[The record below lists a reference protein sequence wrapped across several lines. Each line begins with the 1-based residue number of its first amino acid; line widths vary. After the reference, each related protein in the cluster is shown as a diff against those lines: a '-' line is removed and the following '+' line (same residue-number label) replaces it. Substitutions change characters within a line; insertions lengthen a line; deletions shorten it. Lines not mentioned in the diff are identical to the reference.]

1 MPLSFKHCILY
12 VPTDVYQRGA
22 EENAVV
28 HREMAPEHVWARSNC
43 LNNTIIK
50 MGALAESQFADSV
63 MALQKNNPDLVD
75 RIIGKDERLDDF
87 EKKLE
92 SLVIDLIA
100 LRQPLAIDLRE
111 TVSSMKISSELERVG
126 DLSKNIAKRSL
137 ALKFPIE
144 NTIIKD
150 LKNCAELVQ
159 KNLKLAMDAYSKRS
173 AESALEVW
181 IKDQNI
187 DNVISVLMEEILK
200 FMKLNKKNLEDG
212 THLLFVAK
220 NIERIG
226 DHATNIV
233 EQIYFLIRGSQI
245 KGERP
250 KGQESIARTK

>member
-1 MPLSFKHCILY
+1 MS
-12 VPTDVYQRGA
+12 
-22 EENAVV
+22 
-28 HREMAPEHVWARSNC
+28 EHIVTSYESQLQN

-63 MALQKNNPDLVD
+63 TTLQKNNPDIVD

-137 ALKFPIE
+137 ALKLPIE
-144 NTIIKD
+144 NAIFKD

-159 KNLKLAMDAYSKRS
+159 KNLKLAMDAYAKRS
-173 AESALEVW
+173 ADSALEVW
-181 IKDQNI
+181 VKDQNI
-187 DNVISVLMEEILK
+187 DNIISALMEEILK

-233 EQIYFLIRGSQI
+233 EQIYFLIRGTQI

-250 KGQESIARTK
+250 KGQDSIVRAK

>member
-1 MPLSFKHCILY
+1 MS
-12 VPTDVYQRGA
+12 
-22 EENAVV
+22 
-28 HREMAPEHVWARSNC
+28 EHIVTSYESQLQN

-63 MALQKNNPDLVD
+63 MTLQKNNPDIVD
-75 RIIGKDERLDDF
+75 RIVGKDERLDDF

-111 TVSSMKISSELERVG
+111 TVSSMKISSELERIG

-137 ALKFPIE
+137 ALKLPIE
-144 NTIIKD
+144 NAIFKD

-159 KNLKLAMDAYSKRS
+159 KNLKLAMDAYAKRS
-173 AESALEVW
+173 ADSALEVW
-181 IKDQNI
+181 VKDQNI
-187 DNVISVLMEEILK
+187 DNIISALMEEILK

-233 EQIYFLIRGSQI
+233 EQIYFLIRGTQI

-250 KGQESIARTK
+250 KGQESIVRTK

>member
-1 MPLSFKHCILY
+1 MS
-12 VPTDVYQRGA
+12 
-22 EENAVV
+22 
-28 HREMAPEHVWARSNC
+28 EHIVTSYESQLQN

-50 MGALAESQFADSV
+50 MGALAESQFADSI
-63 MALQKNNPDLVD
+63 MTLQKNNPDIVD
-75 RIIGKDERLDDF
+75 RIVGKDERLDDF

-137 ALKFPIE
+137 ALKLPIE
-144 NTIIKD
+144 NAIFKD

-159 KNLKLAMDAYSKRS
+159 KNLKLAMDAFAKRS
-173 AESALEVW
+173 ADSALEVW

-187 DNVISVLMEEILK
+187 DNIISALMEEILK

-233 EQIYFLIRGSQI
+233 EQIYFLIRGTQI

-250 KGQESIARTK
+250 KGQDSIVRTK

>member
-1 MPLSFKHCILY
+1 MS
-12 VPTDVYQRGA
+12 
-22 EENAVV
+22 
-28 HREMAPEHVWARSNC
+28 EHIVTSYESQLQN

-63 MALQKNNPDLVD
+63 MTLQKNNPDIVD
-75 RIIGKDERLDDF
+75 RIVGKDERLDDF

-111 TVSSMKISSELERVG
+111 TVSSMKISSELERIG

-137 ALKFPIE
+137 ALKLPIE
-144 NTIIKD
+144 DAIFKD

-159 KNLKLAMDAYSKRS
+159 KNLKLAMDAYAKRS
-173 AESALEVW
+173 ADSALEVW

-187 DNVISVLMEEILK
+187 DNVISALMEEILK

-233 EQIYFLIRGSQI
+233 EQIYFLIRGTQI

-250 KGQESIARTK
+250 KGQESIVRTK

>member
-1 MPLSFKHCILY
+1 MS
-12 VPTDVYQRGA
+12 
-22 EENAVV
+22 
-28 HREMAPEHVWARSNC
+28 EHIVTSYESQLQN

-63 MALQKNNPDLVD
+63 MTLQKNNPDIVD
-75 RIIGKDERLDDF
+75 RIVGKDERLDDF

-137 ALKFPIE
+137 ALKLPIE
-144 NTIIKD
+144 NAIFKD

-159 KNLKLAMDAYSKRS
+159 KNLKLAMDAYAKRS

-187 DNVISVLMEEILK
+187 DNIISALMEEILK

-233 EQIYFLIRGSQI
+233 EQIYFLIRGTQI

-250 KGQESIARTK
+250 KGQDSIARTK

>member
-1 MPLSFKHCILY
+1 MS
-12 VPTDVYQRGA
+12 
-22 EENAVV
+22 
-28 HREMAPEHVWARSNC
+28 EHIVTSYESQLQN

-63 MALQKNNPDLVD
+63 MTLQKNNPDIVD
-75 RIIGKDERLDDF
+75 RIVGKDERLDDF

-137 ALKFPIE
+137 ALKLPIE
-144 NTIIKD
+144 NAIFKD

-159 KNLKLAMDAYSKRS
+159 KNLKLAMDAYAKRS
-173 AESALEVW
+173 ADSALEVW

-187 DNVISVLMEEILK
+187 DNVISALMEEILK

-233 EQIYFLIRGSQI
+233 EQIYFLIRGTQI

-250 KGQESIARTK
+250 KGQDSIVRTK

>member
-1 MPLSFKHCILY
+1 MS
-12 VPTDVYQRGA
+12 
-22 EENAVV
+22 
-28 HREMAPEHVWARSNC
+28 EHIVTSYESQLQN

-63 MALQKNNPDLVD
+63 MTLQKNNPDIVD
-75 RIIGKDERLDDF
+75 RIVGKDERLDDF

-111 TVSSMKISSELERVG
+111 TVSSMKISSELERIG

-137 ALKFPIE
+137 ALKLPIE
-144 NTIIKD
+144 NAIFKD

-159 KNLKLAMDAYSKRS
+159 KNLKLAMDAYAKRS
-173 AESALEVW
+173 ADSALEVW

-187 DNVISVLMEEILK
+187 DNVISALMEEILK

-233 EQIYFLIRGSQI
+233 EQIYFLIRGTQI

-250 KGQESIARTK
+250 KGQDSIVRPK

>member
-1 MPLSFKHCILY
+1 MS
-12 VPTDVYQRGA
+12 
-22 EENAVV
+22 
-28 HREMAPEHVWARSNC
+28 EHIVTSYESQLQN

-63 MALQKNNPDLVD
+63 MTLQKNNPDIVD
-75 RIIGKDERLDDF
+75 RIVGKDERLDDF

-137 ALKFPIE
+137 ALKLPIE
-144 NTIIKD
+144 NAIFKD

-159 KNLKLAMDAYSKRS
+159 KNLKLAMDAYAKRS
-173 AESALEVW
+173 ADSALEVW

-187 DNVISVLMEEILK
+187 DNVISALMEEILK

-233 EQIYFLIRGSQI
+233 EQIYFLIRGTQI

-250 KGQESIARTK
+250 KGQNSIVRPK

>member
-1 MPLSFKHCILY
+1 MS
-12 VPTDVYQRGA
+12 
-22 EENAVV
+22 
-28 HREMAPEHVWARSNC
+28 EHIVTSYESQLQN

-63 MALQKNNPDLVD
+63 MTLQKNNPDIVD
-75 RIIGKDERLDDF
+75 RIVGKDERLDDF

-111 TVSSMKISSELERVG
+111 TVSSMKISSELERIG

-137 ALKFPIE
+137 ALKLPIE
-144 NTIIKD
+144 DAIFKD

-159 KNLKLAMDAYSKRS
+159 KNLKLAMDAYAKRS
-173 AESALEVW
+173 ADSALEVW

-187 DNVISVLMEEILK
+187 DNVISALMEEILK

-233 EQIYFLIRGSQI
+233 EQIYFLIRGTQI

-250 KGQESIARTK
+250 KGQDSIVRTK

>member
-1 MPLSFKHCILY
+1 MS
-12 VPTDVYQRGA
+12 
-22 EENAVV
+22 
-28 HREMAPEHVWARSNC
+28 EHIVTSYESQLQN

-50 MGALAESQFADSV
+50 MGALAESQFADSI
-63 MALQKNNPDLVD
+63 MALQKNNSDIVD
-75 RIIGKDERLDDF
+75 RIVGKDERLDDF

-137 ALKFPIE
+137 ALKLPIE
-144 NTIIKD
+144 NAIFKD

-159 KNLKLAMDAYSKRS
+159 KNLKLAMDAYTKRS
-173 AESALEVW
+173 AESALEVC

-187 DNVISVLMEEILK
+187 YNIISALMEEILK

-233 EQIYFLIRGSQI
+233 EQIYFLIRGTQI

-250 KGQESIARTK
+250 KGQDSIVRPK

>member
-1 MPLSFKHCILY
+1 MS
-12 VPTDVYQRGA
+12 
-22 EENAVV
+22 
-28 HREMAPEHVWARSNC
+28 EHIVTSYESQLQN

-50 MGALAESQFADSV
+50 MGALAESQFADSI
-63 MALQKNNPDLVD
+63 MTLQKNNPDIVD
-75 RIIGKDERLDDF
+75 RIVGKDERLDDF

-137 ALKFPIE
+137 ALKLPIE
-144 NTIIKD
+144 NAIFKD

-159 KNLKLAMDAYSKRS
+159 KNLKLAMDAYAKRS
-173 AESALEVW
+173 ADSALEVW

-187 DNVISVLMEEILK
+187 DNIISALMEEILK

-233 EQIYFLIRGSQI
+233 EQIYFLIRGTQI

-250 KGQESIARTK
+250 KGQDSIARTK

>member
-1 MPLSFKHCILY
+1 MS
-12 VPTDVYQRGA
+12 
-22 EENAVV
+22 
-28 HREMAPEHVWARSNC
+28 EHIVTSYESQLQN

-50 MGALAESQFADSV
+50 MGALAESQFADSI
-63 MALQKNNPDLVD
+63 MTLQKNNPDIVD
-75 RIIGKDERLDDF
+75 RIVGKDERLDDF

-92 SLVIDLIA
+92 LLVIDLIA

-137 ALKFPIE
+137 ALKLPIE
-144 NTIIKD
+144 NAIFKD
-150 LKNCAELVQ
+150 LKICAELVQ
-159 KNLKLAMDAYSKRS
+159 KNLKLAMDAFAKRS
-173 AESALEVW
+173 TDSALEVW

-187 DNVISVLMEEILK
+187 DNIISALMEEILK

-233 EQIYFLIRGSQI
+233 EQIYFLIRGKQI

-250 KGQESIARTK
+250 KGQDSIVRTK

>member
-1 MPLSFKHCILY
+1 MS
-12 VPTDVYQRGA
+12 
-22 EENAVV
+22 
-28 HREMAPEHVWARSNC
+28 EHIVTSYESQLQN

-50 MGALAESQFADSV
+50 MGALAESQFADSI
-63 MALQKNNPDLVD
+63 MTLQKNNPDIVD
-75 RIIGKDERLDDF
+75 RIVGKDERLDDF
-87 EKKLE
+87 ETKLE
-92 SLVIDLIA
+92 LLVIDLIA

-137 ALKFPIE
+137 ALKLPIE
-144 NTIIKD
+144 NAIFKD
-150 LKNCAELVQ
+150 LKICAELVQ
-159 KNLKLAMDAYSKRS
+159 KNLKLAMDAFAKRS
-173 AESALEVW
+173 ADSALEVW

-187 DNVISVLMEEILK
+187 DNIISALMEEILK

-233 EQIYFLIRGSQI
+233 EQIYFLIRGTQI

-250 KGQESIARTK
+250 KGQESIVGKK

>member
-1 MPLSFKHCILY
+1 MS
-12 VPTDVYQRGA
+12 
-22 EENAVV
+22 
-28 HREMAPEHVWARSNC
+28 EHIVTSYESQLQN

-63 MALQKNNPDLVD
+63 MTLQKNNPDIVD
-75 RIIGKDERLDDF
+75 RIVGKDERLDDF

-137 ALKFPIE
+137 VLKLPIE
-144 NTIIKD
+144 NAIFKD

-159 KNLKLAMDAYSKRS
+159 KNLKLAMDAYAKRS
-173 AESALEVW
+173 ADSALEVW

-187 DNVISVLMEEILK
+187 DNIISALMEEILK

-212 THLLFVAK
+212 THLLFIAK

-233 EQIYFLIRGSQI
+233 EQIYFLIRGTQI

-250 KGQESIARTK
+250 KGQESIVGKK

>member
-1 MPLSFKHCILY
+1 MS
-12 VPTDVYQRGA
+12 
-22 EENAVV
+22 
-28 HREMAPEHVWARSNC
+28 EHIVTSYESQLQN

-50 MGALAESQFADSV
+50 MGDLAESQFADSV
-63 MALQKNNPDLVD
+63 MTLQKNNPDIVD
-75 RIIGKDERLDDF
+75 RIVGKDERLDDF

-137 ALKFPIE
+137 ALKLPIE
-144 NTIIKD
+144 DAIFKD

-159 KNLKLAMDAYSKRS
+159 KNLKLAMDAYAKRS
-173 AESALEVW
+173 ADSALEVW

-187 DNVISVLMEEILK
+187 DNVISALMEEILK

-233 EQIYFLIRGSQI
+233 EQIYFLIRGAQI

-250 KGQESIARTK
+250 KGQESIVRTK

>member
-1 MPLSFKHCILY
+1 MS
-12 VPTDVYQRGA
+12 
-22 EENAVV
+22 
-28 HREMAPEHVWARSNC
+28 EHIVTSYESQLQN

-63 MALQKNNPDLVD
+63 MTLQKNNPDIVD
-75 RIIGKDERLDDF
+75 RIVGKDERLDDF

-137 ALKFPIE
+137 ALKLPIE
-144 NTIIKD
+144 NAIFKD

-159 KNLKLAMDAYSKRS
+159 KNLKLAMDAYAKRS
-173 AESALEVW
+173 ADSALEVW

-187 DNVISVLMEEILK
+187 DNIISALMEEILK

-233 EQIYFLIRGSQI
+233 EQIYFLIRGTQI

-250 KGQESIARTK
+250 KGQDSIVGPK

>member
-1 MPLSFKHCILY
+1 MS
-12 VPTDVYQRGA
+12 
-22 EENAVV
+22 
-28 HREMAPEHVWARSNC
+28 EHIVTSYESQLQN

-50 MGALAESQFADSV
+50 MGALAESQFADSI
-63 MALQKNNPDLVD
+63 MALQKNNSDIVD
-75 RIIGKDERLDDF
+75 RIVGKDERLDDF
-87 EKKLE
+87 ETKLE
-92 SLVIDLIA
+92 LLVIDLIA

-137 ALKFPIE
+137 ALKLPIE
-144 NTIIKD
+144 NAIFKD

-159 KNLKLAMDAYSKRS
+159 KNLKLAMDAYAKRS
-173 AESALEVW
+173 ADSALEVW

-187 DNVISVLMEEILK
+187 DNIISALMEEILK

-233 EQIYFLIRGSQI
+233 EQIYFLIRGTQI

-250 KGQESIARTK
+250 KGQDSIVRTK

>member
-1 MPLSFKHCILY
+1 MS
-12 VPTDVYQRGA
+12 
-22 EENAVV
+22 
-28 HREMAPEHVWARSNC
+28 EHIVTSYESQLQN

-50 MGALAESQFADSV
+50 MGALAESQFADSI
-63 MALQKNNPDLVD
+63 MALQKNNSDIVD
-75 RIIGKDERLDDF
+75 RIVGKDERLDDF

-137 ALKFPIE
+137 ALKLPIE
-144 NTIIKD
+144 NAIFKD
-150 LKNCAELVQ
+150 LKICAELVQ
-159 KNLKLAMDAYSKRS
+159 KNLKLAMDAFAKRS
-173 AESALEVW
+173 ADSALEVW

-187 DNVISVLMEEILK
+187 DNIISALMEEILK

-233 EQIYFLIRGSQI
+233 EQIYFLIRGTQI

-250 KGQESIARTK
+250 KGQDSIVRTK

>member
-1 MPLSFKHCILY
+1 MS
-12 VPTDVYQRGA
+12 
-22 EENAVV
+22 
-28 HREMAPEHVWARSNC
+28 EHIVTSYESQLQN

-63 MALQKNNPDLVD
+63 TTLQKNNPDIVD

-137 ALKFPIE
+137 ALKLPIE
-144 NTIIKD
+144 NAIFKD

-159 KNLKLAMDAYSKRS
+159 KNLKLAMDAYAKRS
-173 AESALEVW
+173 ADSALEVW
-181 IKDQNI
+181 VKDQNI
-187 DNVISVLMEEILK
+187 DNIISALMEEILK

-233 EQIYFLIRGSQI
+233 EQIYFLIRGTQI

-250 KGQESIARTK
+250 KGQESIVRTK

>member
-1 MPLSFKHCILY
+1 MS
-12 VPTDVYQRGA
+12 
-22 EENAVV
+22 
-28 HREMAPEHVWARSNC
+28 EHIVTSYESQLQN

-50 MGALAESQFADSV
+50 MGALAESQFADSI
-63 MALQKNNPDLVD
+63 MALQKNNSDIVD
-75 RIIGKDERLDDF
+75 RIVGKDERLDDF

-137 ALKFPIE
+137 VLKLPIE
-144 NTIIKD
+144 NAIFKD

-159 KNLKLAMDAYSKRS
+159 KNLKLAMDAYAKRS
-173 AESALEVW
+173 ADSALEVW

-187 DNVISVLMEEILK
+187 DNIISALMEEILK

-233 EQIYFLIRGSQI
+233 EQIYFLIRGTQI

>member
-1 MPLSFKHCILY
+1 MS
-12 VPTDVYQRGA
+12 
-22 EENAVV
+22 
-28 HREMAPEHVWARSNC
+28 EHIVTSYESQLQN

-50 MGALAESQFADSV
+50 MGALAESQFADSI
-63 MALQKNNPDLVD
+63 MALQKNNPDTVD

-137 ALKFPIE
+137 ALKLPIE
-144 NTIIKD
+144 NAIFKD

-159 KNLKLAMDAYSKRS
+159 KNLKLAMDAYAKRS
-173 AESALEVW
+173 ADSALEVW

-187 DNVISVLMEEILK
+187 DNIISALMEEILK

-212 THLLFVAK
+212 THLLFIAK

-233 EQIYFLIRGSQI
+233 EQIYFLIRGTQI

-250 KGQESIARTK
+250 KGQDSIARTK

>member
-1 MPLSFKHCILY
+1 MS
-12 VPTDVYQRGA
+12 
-22 EENAVV
+22 
-28 HREMAPEHVWARSNC
+28 EHIVTSYESQLQN

-63 MALQKNNPDLVD
+63 MTLQKNNPDIVD
-75 RIIGKDERLDDF
+75 RIVGKDERLDDF

-137 ALKFPIE
+137 ALKLPIE
-144 NTIIKD
+144 NAIFKD

-159 KNLKLAMDAYSKRS
+159 KNLKLAMDAYAKRS
-173 AESALEVW
+173 ADSALEVW

-187 DNVISVLMEEILK
+187 DNIISALMEEILK

-212 THLLFVAK
+212 THLLFIAK

-233 EQIYFLIRGSQI
+233 EQIYFLIRGTQI

-250 KGQESIARTK
+250 KGQESIVGKK

>member
-1 MPLSFKHCILY
+1 MS
-12 VPTDVYQRGA
+12 
-22 EENAVV
+22 
-28 HREMAPEHVWARSNC
+28 EHIVTSYESQLQN

-63 MALQKNNPDLVD
+63 MTLQKNNPDIVD
-75 RIIGKDERLDDF
+75 RIVGKDERLDDF

-137 ALKFPIE
+137 VLKLPIE
-144 NTIIKD
+144 NAIFKD

-159 KNLKLAMDAYSKRS
+159 KNLKLAMDAYAKRS
-173 AESALEVW
+173 ADSALEVW

-187 DNVISVLMEEILK
+187 DNIISALMEEILK

-212 THLLFVAK
+212 THLLFIAK

-233 EQIYFLIRGSQI
+233 EQIYFLIRGTQI

-250 KGQESIARTK
+250 KGQDSIARTK

>member
-1 MPLSFKHCILY
+1 MS
-12 VPTDVYQRGA
+12 
-22 EENAVV
+22 
-28 HREMAPEHVWARSNC
+28 EHIVTSYESQLQN

-50 MGALAESQFADSV
+50 MGALAESQFADSI
-63 MALQKNNPDLVD
+63 MTLQKNNPDIVD
-75 RIIGKDERLDDF
+75 RIVGKDERLDDF

-92 SLVIDLIA
+92 LLVIDLIA

-137 ALKFPIE
+137 ALKLPVE
-144 NTIIKD
+144 NKIFND
-150 LKNCAELVQ
+150 LKNCSELVQ
-159 KNLKLAMDAYSKRS
+159 KNLKLAMDAYAKRS

-187 DNVISVLMEEILK
+187 DNIISSLMEEILK

-233 EQIYFLIRGSQI
+233 EQIYFLIRGTQI

-250 KGQESIARTK
+250 KGQDSIVRTK

>member
-1 MPLSFKHCILY
+1 MS
-12 VPTDVYQRGA
+12 
-22 EENAVV
+22 
-28 HREMAPEHVWARSNC
+28 EHIVTSYESQLQN

-63 MALQKNNPDLVD
+63 MTLQKNNPDIVD
-75 RIIGKDERLDDF
+75 RIVGKDERLDDF

-137 ALKFPIE
+137 ALKLPIE
-144 NTIIKD
+144 NAIFKD

-159 KNLKLAMDAYSKRS
+159 KNLKLAMDAYAKRS
-173 AESALEVW
+173 ADSALEVW

-187 DNVISVLMEEILK
+187 DNIISALMEEILK

-233 EQIYFLIRGSQI
+233 EQTYFLIRGTQI

-250 KGQESIARTK
+250 KGQDSIARTK

>member
-1 MPLSFKHCILY
+1 MS
-12 VPTDVYQRGA
+12 
-22 EENAVV
+22 
-28 HREMAPEHVWARSNC
+28 EHIVTSYESQLQN

-63 MALQKNNPDLVD
+63 MTLQKNNPDIVD
-75 RIIGKDERLDDF
+75 RIVGKDERLDDF

-137 ALKFPIE
+137 ALKLPIE
-144 NTIIKD
+144 DAIFKD

-159 KNLKLAMDAYSKRS
+159 KNLKLAMDAYAKRS
-173 AESALEVW
+173 ADSALEVW

-187 DNVISVLMEEILK
+187 DNVISALMEEILK

-233 EQIYFLIRGSQI
+233 EQIYFLIRGTQI

-250 KGQESIARTK
+250 KGQESIVRTK

>member
-1 MPLSFKHCILY
+1 MS
-12 VPTDVYQRGA
+12 
-22 EENAVV
+22 
-28 HREMAPEHVWARSNC
+28 EHIVTSYESQLQN

-63 MALQKNNPDLVD
+63 MTLQKNNPDIVD
-75 RIIGKDERLDDF
+75 RIVGKDERLDDF

-137 ALKFPIE
+137 ALKLPIE
-144 NTIIKD
+144 NAIFKD

-159 KNLKLAMDAYSKRS
+159 KNLKLAMDAYAKRS
-173 AESALEVW
+173 ADSALEVW

-187 DNVISVLMEEILK
+187 DNIISALMEEILK

-212 THLLFVAK
+212 THLLFIAK

-233 EQIYFLIRGSQI
+233 EQIYFLIRGTQI

-250 KGQESIARTK
+250 KGQDSIARTK

>member
-1 MPLSFKHCILY
+1 MS
-12 VPTDVYQRGA
+12 
-22 EENAVV
+22 
-28 HREMAPEHVWARSNC
+28 EHIVTSYESQLQN

-63 MALQKNNPDLVD
+63 MTLQKNNPDIVD
-75 RIIGKDERLDDF
+75 RIVGKDERLDDF

-137 ALKFPIE
+137 ALKLPIE
-144 NTIIKD
+144 NAIFKD

-159 KNLKLAMDAYSKRS
+159 KNLKLAMDAYAKRS
-173 AESALEVW
+173 ADSALEVW

-187 DNVISVLMEEILK
+187 DNIISALMEEILK
-200 FMKLNKKNLEDG
+200 FMKQNKKNLEDG

-233 EQIYFLIRGSQI
+233 EQIYFLIRGTQI

-250 KGQESIARTK
+250 KGQESIVRTK

>member
-1 MPLSFKHCILY
+1 MS
-12 VPTDVYQRGA
+12 
-22 EENAVV
+22 
-28 HREMAPEHVWARSNC
+28 EHIVTSYESQLQN

-50 MGALAESQFADSV
+50 MGALAESQFADSI
-63 MALQKNNPDLVD
+63 MALQKNNPDIVD
-75 RIIGKDERLDDF
+75 RIIGKDERLDDY

-137 ALKFPIE
+137 ALKLPIE
-144 NTIIKD
+144 NAIFKD

-159 KNLKLAMDAYSKRS
+159 KNLKLAMDAYAKRS
-173 AESALEVW
+173 ADSALEVW

-187 DNVISVLMEEILK
+187 DNIISALMEEILK

-250 KGQESIARTK
+250 KGQDSVVRTK

>member
-1 MPLSFKHCILY
+1 MS
-12 VPTDVYQRGA
+12 
-22 EENAVV
+22 
-28 HREMAPEHVWARSNC
+28 EHIVTSYESQLQN

-50 MGALAESQFADSV
+50 MGALAESQFADSI
-63 MALQKNNPDLVD
+63 MTLQKNNPDIVD
-75 RIIGKDERLDDF
+75 RIVGKDERLDDF

-137 ALKFPIE
+137 VLKLPIE
-144 NTIIKD
+144 NAIFKD

-159 KNLKLAMDAYSKRS
+159 KNLKLAMDAYAKRS
-173 AESALEVW
+173 ADSALEVW

-187 DNVISVLMEEILK
+187 DNIISALMEEILK

-233 EQIYFLIRGSQI
+233 EQIYFLIRGTQI

-250 KGQESIARTK
+250 KGQDSIARTK